1 MIPAWIDP
9 ESWEAFRVMRK
20 AIKAP
25 LSPYAEKLIVMQL
38 VRLKAAGEDPQAC
51 LDQSI
56 MLCWR
61 DVFPVRDKN
70 IRQGATAAAD
80 TAAYLAEM
88 GKGAAPC
95 PPAVAEKLKAL
106 RRVA

>member
-1 MIPAWIDP
+1 MIPQWIDP

-20 AIKAP
+20 TIKAP
-25 LSPYAEKLIVMQL
+25 LTPWAEKLIVIEL
-38 VRLKAAGEDPQAC
+38 VRLKSAGEDPQAC
-51 LDQSI
+51 LNQSI

-70 IRQGATAAAD
+70 IRAGATAAAD
-80 TAAYLAEM
+80 TAAYLATM

-95 PPAVAEKLKAL
+95 PPDVAEKLKAL